1 MSVGNVNVGAALA
14 KVEAMLRRDRSI
26 SPAVRGTIEL
36 LVLIIT
42 LMMAKLGVNSSNS
55 GIAPSKDPGRPRG
68 AKPKTKG
75 TPRKPGGQKGH
86 RGTTLEWTAEPSRI
100 ESLAIDRR
108 TIPPGQYSSA
118 GYDARQVIDIVIA
131 KTVVEYRAEILE
143 NAAGK
148 HFVAQFPATVT
159 QRVQYGPGVKSQSVY
174 HSQQQLTPYDR
185 IREYFQDQCG
195 LPVSAGSVF
204 NFNLEAFGLLEPF
217 ESFLI
222 RKLIRQPVL
231 HADET
236 GIQIDKKLHWLHCLC
251 NDRWTMFFPH
261 TDRGAE
267 ANKAMGVLPHFTGL
281 LGHDHWKT
289 YFQFGCKHFLC
300 NAHHLRELEYA
311 WTEDDQRWA
320 LNMKFLL
327 LEIHVAI
334 KDSGAPI
341 DSAAALR
348 FRSRY
353 RGILTRA
360 DRECPARPPKPGTQ
374 RRVAQTK
381 SRNLLERLRDFET
394 ETLRF
399 MTDPLVPFTNNP
411 CENDLRMTKVQQK
424 ISGCFRSFQGAQI
437 FCRVRAFISTCR
449 KHDIAATDAL
459 QFLFAGRL
467 AEIIEKLEAT

>member
-1 MSVGNVNVGAALA
+1 MSVGNVDVGAALA

-26 SPAVRGTIEL
+26 SPAARGMFEL
-36 LVLIIT
+36 LVLIIN

-68 AKPKTKG
+68 AKPRTQG

-86 RGTTLEWTAEPSRI
+86 RGTTLEWTPEPDRVEPLS
-100 ESLAIDRR
+100 IDRR
-108 TIPPGQYSSA
+108 TIPPGQYSNA
-118 GYDARQVIDIVIA
+118 GYDARQVVDIVIA
-131 KTVVEYRAEILE
+131 KSVVEYRAEILE
-143 NAAGK
+143 NAKGDR
-148 HFVAQFPATVT
+148 FVAQFPAAVT

-204 NFNLEAFGLLEPF
+204 NFNLEAFDRLEPF

-222 RKLIRQPVL
+222 EKLISQPVL

-267 ANKAMGVLPHFTGL
+267 ADKAMGVLPLFKGK
-281 LGHDHWKT
+281 LGHDHWKA
-289 YFQFGCKHFLC
+289 YFRFGCDHFLC
-300 NAHHLRELEYA
+300 NAHHLRQLEYA
-311 WTEDDQRWA
+311 SAEDHQRWA
-320 LNMKFLL
+320 VKMKSLL
-327 LEIHVAI
+327 LEIHRAV
-334 KDSGAPI
+334 KDAGGALG
-341 DSAAALR
+341 SATAAR
-348 FRSRY
+348 FRRRY

-437 FCRVRAFISTCR
+437 FCRVRGFISTCR
-449 KHDIAATDAL
+449 KHGIAATVAL
-459 QFLFAGRL
+459 QALFEGKL
-467 AEIIEKLEAT
+467 SEIIKQLEAT